1 MVEVVVV
8 VGGGGAVAVAHLA
21 LPLELDGLV
30 VLELRDLLEA
40 RVHLVQ
46 REQAEVLNIV
56 PSLSKYFK
64 EIQ

>member
-1 MVEVVVV
+1 M
-8 VGGGGAVAVAHLA
+8 AHLA

-46 REQAEVLNIV
+46 REEAEVLNIV
-56 PSLSKYFK
+56 ASLSKYF
-64 EIQ
+64 